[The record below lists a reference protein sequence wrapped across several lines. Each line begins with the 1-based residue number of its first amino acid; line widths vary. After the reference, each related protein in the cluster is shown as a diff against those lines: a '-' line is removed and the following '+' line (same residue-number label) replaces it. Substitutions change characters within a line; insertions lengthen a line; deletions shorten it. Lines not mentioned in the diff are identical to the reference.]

1 MGWIITAVI
10 LVFLVILPLGAGLS
24 YDAAGATVRIIAG
37 PIRITLFPRKKKT
50 KKEEK
55 KSSPKKDDSL
65 EKTGKNADKS
75 KAEASNEN
83 ESEKKSKSGGS
94 WKDFLP
100 LVQVLLDTLNRFRRK
115 LRVNRLEMKVILA
128 GDDPCDLGLNYGRA
142 WAAVSNLLSAFDSVF
157 VIQKQDVQIECD
169 FTADKTL
176 VTARV
181 DLTITLGRLLA
192 IASIAA
198 VKGLREY
205 FKIMKKRKAVS

>member
-1 MGWIITAVI
+1 MGWVITAAI
-10 LVFLVILPLGAGLS
+10 LFFLAILPLGAGLS

-37 PIRITLFPRKKKT
+37 PIRITLFPGKKKT
-50 KKEEK
+50 RKDEK
-55 KSSPKKDDSL
+55 KSSHPKKDSATKPE
-65 EKTGKNADKS
+65 EKKDKN
-75 KAEASNEN
+75 KAETPDEN
-83 ESEKKSKSGGS
+83 EPEKKAKSGGS

-142 WAAVSNLLSAFDSVF
+142 WAAVSNLLSALDSVF
-157 VIQKQDVQIECD
+157 VIKKQDVQIECD
-169 FTADKTL
+169 FTAEKTL
-176 VTARV
+176 VTARL
-181 DLTITLGRLLA
+181 DLTITLGRLLSL
-192 IASIAA
+192 ASIAA